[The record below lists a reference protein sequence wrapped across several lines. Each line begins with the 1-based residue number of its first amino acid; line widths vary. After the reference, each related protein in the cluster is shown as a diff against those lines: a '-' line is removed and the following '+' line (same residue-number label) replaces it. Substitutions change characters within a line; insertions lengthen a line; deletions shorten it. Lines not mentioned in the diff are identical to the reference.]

1 VKAISENSPQC
12 DKTLPEGSL
21 RILEYL
27 KRYPTFSFS
36 SGRLSKV
43 FGISSQKI
51 SKILYELYQRGY
63 LEKRT
68 RGNIK
73 RQRAFY
79 KYGKDDLIIRVSLE
93 ISGNLISNESR
104 YKNTKRNTKQ
114 PSDESPDEDPVDI
127 KAVNEN

>member
-1 VKAISENSPQC
+1 MKVISENFPQC

-51 SKILYELYQRGY
+51 SKILCALYQSGY

-68 RGNIK
+68 RGSIK

-79 KYGKDDLIIRVSLE
+79 KYGKDHPAILVSLDVT
-93 ISGNLISNESR
+93 GNLISSDSPHNNARQRSNYPPKGEPIDV
-104 YKNTKRNTKQ
+104 KATKK
-114 PSDESPDEDPVDI
+114 S
-127 KAVNEN
+127 